1 MGGRMTHSAAPVKTW
16 GSPDENMVLVDDV
29 KELKQ
34 AVHDEMELIG
44 CGFHQRRVVTILGF
58 GNVADAVE
66 ILAIGYIL
74 TVYEDSEGAM
84 TPWESSLL
92 TAAVFAGML
101 CGGLVGGVAGDLY
114 GRKPVLLLTLA
125 INAIA
130 AFLSAFSPNIYWLI
144 FFRAMAGMGVG
155 GVVASLFA
163 LCLEHVPVSA
173 RGRYVTILCS
183 FWMVGAVMTAGTAW
197 VMLGKFSN
205 GERILELSWRW
216 FAGVVGLPS
225 FTCFLLTLWYVPESP
240 HFLASKGDA
249 KGATSV
255 LQYIHDVHQ
264 SGRHIQLK
272 LSSAEE
278 NTEDDKDTK
287 MRRKMEGGVSS
298 EGEDASE
305 ANPHSAV
312 CSRGS
317 LRVVARLFEK
327 PNAGPTLLLM
337 LCGFSLSFGS
347 YGLSTWITKLF
358 ESAGLANPFEN
369 AFLFAGANLPGNI
382 VSLYLI
388 DIIGHQRLLSGALF
402 TSGFCALLFAFN
414 IEGSKTIIVLVSC
427 LFNACTTAAW
437 NGFGVLSAENFP
449 QELRTTGISVVNCSN
464 RVAAITAQFVNGFLM
479 GPPPHLEALLL
490 VTTTVMIS
498 GGVASRWIAHGGNDD
513 IDAVSKSDNSE
524 DLEASAEDASSS
536 RGVEDEGEQAGLIR
550 HDVLLHEKKH
560 SPKRDAKED
569 AKTSDKRLVQRAA
582 VERLDVS
589 D

>member
-1 MGGRMTHSAAPVKTW
+1 MAAPVKTW
-16 GSPDENMVLVDDV
+16 GSPEENQILVDDV
-29 KELKQ
+29 KALKQ

-44 CGFHQRRVVTILGF
+44 CGFHQHRVVTILGF

-74 TVYEDSEGAM
+74 TVYEESEGEM
-84 TPWESSLL
+84 TSWQSSFL
-92 TAAVFAGML
+92 TAAVFVGML
-101 CGGLVGGVAGDLY
+101 GGGLVGGVAGDFY
-114 GRKPVLLLTLA
+114 GRKPVLLTTLA

-144 FFRAMAGMGVG
+144 FFRAMAGVGVG

-183 FWMVGAVMTAGTAW
+183 FWMFGAVLTAGTAW
-197 VMLGKFSN
+197 VMLGKYSN

-225 FTCFLLTLWYVPESP
+225 FTCFVLALWYVPESP

-249 KGATSV
+249 QGATTV
-255 LQYIHDVHQ
+255 LQYIHRVHQ
-264 SGRHIQLK
+264 SGRHIEFK
-272 LSSAEE
+272 FTTVDDAD
-278 NTEDDKDTK
+278 NDKDTK
-287 MRRKMEGGVSS
+287 MARKMEGGGRLDVDSRS
-298 EGEDASE
+298 EPDTS
-305 ANPHSAV
+305 HSAV
-312 CSRGS
+312 CSRES
-317 LRVVARLFEK
+317 FHVFARLFER

-358 ESAGLANPFEN
+358 QSAGLENPFEN

-388 DIIGHQRLLSGALF
+388 DIIGHQRLLSGSLF
-402 TSGFCALLFAFN
+402 MSGFCALLFAFN
-414 IEGSKTIIVLVSC
+414 IEGSKTVIVLVSC

-449 QELRTTGISVVNCSN
+449 QELRTTGISVVNGSN

-490 VTTTVMIS
+490 VTTTVMCT
-498 GGVASRWIAHGGNDD
+498 GGFASRWIAHGGDDD
-513 IDAVSKSDNSE
+513 IDAISKSDSCE
-524 DLEASAEDASSS
+524 DVEADPEGSPSF
-536 RGVEDEGEQAGLIR
+536 EGEHAGLIR
-550 HDVLLHEKKH
+550 HDVLLNEKKH
-560 SPKRDAKED
+560 SPKREVKNGAEGSGKQ
-569 AKTSDKRLVQRAA
+569 LVQRAA
-582 VERLDVS
+582 IDRPSVS

>member
-1 MGGRMTHSAAPVKTW
+1 MGGRMTHEAAPVKTW
-16 GSPDENMVLVDDV
+16 GSPDEQLVLVDDR
-29 KELKQ
+29 KALKQ

-44 CGFHQRRVVTILGF
+44 CGFHQHRVVTILGF

-74 TVYEDSEGAM
+74 TVYEDSEGEM

-101 CGGLVGGVAGDLY
+101 GGGLVGGVAGDLY
-114 GRKPVLLLTLA
+114 GRKPVLLTTLA
-125 INAIA
+125 INATA

-144 FFRAMAGMGVG
+144 FFRAMAGLGVG

-183 FWMVGAVMTAGTAW
+183 FWMVGAVLTAGTAW
-197 VMLGKFSN
+197 IMLGKYNN
-205 GERILELSWRW
+205 GDRILQLSWRW

-225 FTCFLLTLWYVPESP
+225 FTCFVLAWWYVPESP

-249 KGATSV
+249 QGASAV
-255 LQYIHDVHQ
+255 LQYIHRVHQ

-272 LSSAEE
+272 FSSGEE
-278 NTEDDKDTK
+278 NENGDRDAKVA
-287 MRRKMEGGVSS
+287 RKMEGGATSDDSS
-298 EGEDASE
+298 DVNSHNAI
-305 ANPHSAV
+305 
-312 CSRGS
+312 CSRDS
-317 LRVVARLFEK
+317 VRVVMRLFEP

-337 LCGFSLSFGS
+337 TCGFSLSFGS

-358 ESAGLANPFEN
+358 ESAGLSNPFEN

-402 TSGFCALLFAFN
+402 MAGFCALLFAFN
-414 IEGSKTIIVLVSC
+414 VEGSKTIIVLVSC

-479 GPPPHLEALLL
+479 GPPPHLVALLL
-490 VTTTVMIS
+490 VTTTVMAS
-498 GGVASRWIAHGGNDD
+498 GGIASRWIAHGGDDD
-513 IDAVSKSDNSE
+513 IDALSKSESGE
-524 DLEASAEDASSS
+524 DVDADAEAFP
-536 RGVEDEGEQAGLIR
+536 QAR
-550 HDVLLHEKKH
+550 HQDWV
-560 SPKRDAKED
+560 PN
-569 AKTSDKRLVQRAA
+569 
-582 VERLDVS
+582 
-589 D
+589 